1 MLIISYDK
9 QLSIN
14 VGDHWYFKFKTNEVT
29 ARFKTTE
36 VFDIFY
42 SDRVYVKE
50 FYSQY
55 LTDEFKILYD
65 KYINHRQDMEERE
78 IRKFHSYGKYD
89 AVRNYTSLESWWD
102 ELQKGYNPSSFDRHA
117 SLVDKNNLR
126 KLMSEDFNTYSYN
139 VLEPY
144 IDIIKLNQPVIKE
157 CSDIFDFFSKL
168 PSLEDIKKQFPP
180 QNPILTYDKY
190 GFPYIQSYEIYLELQ
205 LKSEKEEYLVGFYTD
220 KSKYDSAN
228 QKIINI
234 LKKGGKYIDFS
245 EL

>member
-14 VGDHWYFKFKTNEVT
+14 VGDHWYYKFKTNELT
-29 ARFKTTE
+29 AHFETNELRSSD
-36 VFDIFY
+36 FD
-42 SDRVYVKE
+42 SNRVYVKE

-55 LTDEFKILYD
+55 LTDEFKILFD
-65 KYINHRQDMEERE
+65 KYINHRQDMEPRE
-78 IRKFHSYGKYD
+78 TLKFSSMVNGKYSE
-89 AVRNYTSLESWWD
+89 ASYCKSLESWWD
-102 ELQKGYNPSSFDRHA
+102 ELQKGYIPASFYRKA
-117 SLVDKNNLR
+117 SLADKNNLR
-126 KLMSEDFNTYSYN
+126 HLMSGDFNTYSYN
-139 VLEPY
+139 VLKPY

-180 QNPILTYDKY
+180 QNPILTYDEY

-234 LKKGGKYIDFS
+234 LKKAENI
-245 EL
+245 